1 VTDEQH
7 HARRSY
13 LAPLPRRAR
22 LHNDRAYL
30 EALHVPV
37 DDGATEL
44 DDDDLRDF
52 NREGDHYH
60 GVCAFQHD
68 WRSNDALFF
77 AHHNG
82 AYHNDAGVRDPGGNA
97 GQDRV
102 RGRIV
107 QGTAGGRAVLSGRR
121 AVLGLPHDGQSRLR
135 HDDNVVPAD
144 DFDRADATVADL
156 DDARERHPSSHG
168 LPDAG

>member
-13 LAPLPRRAR
+13 LAPLPRRAG

-30 EALHVPV
+30 EALHVPI

-52 NREGDHYH
+52 DREGDHYH
-60 GVCAFQHD
+60 GIAAFKHD

-77 AHHNG
+77 AHHNR
-82 AYHNDAGVRDPGGNA
+82 VRDPGGDA

-121 AVLGLPHDGQSRLR
+121 AVLGLPHDGQPRLR
-135 HDDNVVPAD
+135 DDDNVVPSRHV
-144 DFDRADATVADL
+144 DRADATVADL
-156 DDARERHPSSHG
+156 DDARRRHPSSHG
-168 LPDAG
+168 LPDAS